1 MNFQFPL
8 KSLIYGAPAHSG
20 EKTKAIITIVIIIIT
35 KGPPRLT
42 LERCRLSLR
51 VLNAARLL
59 QART

>member
-1 MNFQFPL
+1 MVPQ
-8 KSLIYGAPAHSG
+8 HTQ
-20 EKTKAIITIVIIIIT
+20 EKTKAIITIIIIIIT

-51 VLNAARLL
+51 VPNAARLL